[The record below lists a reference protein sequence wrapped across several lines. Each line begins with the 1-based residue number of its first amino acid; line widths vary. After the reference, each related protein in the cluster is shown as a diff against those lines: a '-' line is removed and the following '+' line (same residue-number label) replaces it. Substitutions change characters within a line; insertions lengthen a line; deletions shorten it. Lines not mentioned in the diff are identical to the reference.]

1 MATYIERTD
10 EGFLLQLHR
19 FSERISIYAAA
30 LGITPVQIAAHE
42 ADKEFFTAVFEAVI
56 TFRGYAESLTNYKNL
71 LRYGNGSEVLGA
83 IPTAP
88 VISATFPALTA
99 ASAQK
104 RFADL
109 IKQCTASPNYTLAI
123 GEDLGIEAPVSPFVP
138 GDGKP
143 EIKAFISDGGQPGFR
158 WKKGK
163 YQGVEIWI
171 NTGTGWKFLDKD
183 FNPDFV
189 DKKTPLP
196 AAGTS
201 AVWKYKAIYLYKGEQ
216 AGQWSEELNIPVYG
230 AV

>member
-10 EGFLLQLHR
+10 EGFILQLQR
-19 FSERISIYAAA
+19 FCDRINIYAAP
-30 LGITPVQIAAHE
+30 LGITPMQIAAVD
-42 ADKEFFTAVFEAVI
+42 ADKDLFIAVFEEMV

-71 LRYGNGSEVLGA
+71 LRYGNGDEILGV

-88 VISATFPALTA
+88 VIPAVFPALTA
-99 ASAQK
+99 ANAQK
-104 RFADL
+104 RFAEL
-109 IKQCTASPNYTLAI
+109 IHTITCSPNYTVTI
-123 GEDLGIEAPVSPFVP
+123 GEDLGIEAPVTPFNP
-138 GDGKP
+138 AEGKP
-143 EIKAFISDGGQPGFR
+143 EIKTLYSTGGLPGFM
-158 WKKGK
+158 WKKGR
-163 YQGVEIWI
+163 YQGVEVWI

-189 DKKTPLP
+189 DKQTPLP

-216 AGQWSEELNIPVYG
+216 AGQWSEELSITVYG